1 MPRFSLVVPTVNRT
15 AEFDYLLKSLIAQKC
30 SDLELIV
37 IDQNQDDR
45 LVPYIQTAQ
54 PSLVINHVRAPKD
67 GASRARNIG
76 LRYISGDI
84 VAFPDDDCWYTPGL
98 LNHIDEWFQQNK
110 DYDILAIGANDDAG
124 LRSGNRW
131 PLDVCDIKP
140 LNAIRT
146 TFCNSLFFRSAS
158 LPPGI
163 EFDETFFPG
172 EETDLV
178 LRLLQGGLK
187 GRFDRTW
194 HVGHP
199 RRDMLSGTATPDRA
213 MLYGRSIGQLLRKH
227 SLYVLWALL
236 VLYDLLRA
244 LVVALTGRLKSASLC
259 LAHGRGIIM
268 GILMKP

>member
-1 MPRFSLVVPTVNRT
+1 MLTFSLVVATVGRT
-15 AEFDYLLKSLIAQKC
+15 KELDTLFHSLAEQAYPQ
-30 SDLELIV
+30 LECIV
-37 IDQNQDDR
+37 GDQNADDR
-45 LVPYIQTAQ
+45 VERIVDRWRSALPLRRVTSTAGL
-54 PSLVINHVRAPKD
+54 SH
-67 GASRARNIG
+67 SRNVG
-76 LRYISGDI
+76 LALAKGDI

-98 LNHIDEWFQQNK
+98 LDYIEEWFQQHQ

-131 PLDVCDIKP
+131 PQDVCDIKP
-140 LNAIRT
+140 LNALRT
-146 TFCNSLFFRSAS
+146 TFCNSLFFRRAS
-158 LPPGI
+158 LPSNM

-187 GRFDRTW
+187 GKFDRTW

-199 RRDMLSGTATPDRA
+199 RRDMLSGTVTPDRA

-236 VLYDLLRA
+236 VSYDLLRA
-244 LVVALTGRLKSASLC
+244 LVVALTGRLKSASIC

-268 GILMKP
+268 GILIKP